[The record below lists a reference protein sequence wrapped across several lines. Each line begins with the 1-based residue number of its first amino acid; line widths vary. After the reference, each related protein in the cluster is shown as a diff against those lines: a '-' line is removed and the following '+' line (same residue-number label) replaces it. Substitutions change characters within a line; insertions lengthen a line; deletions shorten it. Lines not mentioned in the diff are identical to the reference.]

1 MFDDNKM
8 KKRELLWQG
17 IVFWAIALSVF
28 DTPINFVLDI
38 PMMPWQIVADW
49 IVSMVFLLD
58 TFFNLKKFGLKVK
71 TSKKDQSYHYSKTH
85 FFIDIVS
92 CIPFGAISAAYP
104 VLNALPFL
112 KLVRVFKLIRISKI
126 FSVVGHLM
134 VLPTPLKIQFMTT
147 ISMAILHWI
156 ACGWILI
163 NPAPID
169 FPNHSE
175 YIKALY
181 FTITTVATIGYGD
194 ITPHDDIGRIFT
206 MCIQILGVGMYAVVI
221 GNVTKLVAE
230 SDRYKEEAKQKVQS
244 LAIFMKHYHI
254 PSPLQHEVFNFY
266 NHLLAQRLSENDD
279 KIISELPQAL
289 RSELQIYMN
298 MNLIKNVPVFKECT
312 HDCLKK
318 IAGSLTQ
325 VYYSPEQNVITIG
338 ELGKEMFI
346 IGHGEVEVRLADG
359 NTIAT
364 LNEGHF
370 FGERAL
376 LEETKRSANVVA
388 RSYCD
393 LYKLEK
399 EVFLKIVKE
408 YPDLMESMNRIMT
421 QRNQTK

>member
-1 MFDDNKM
+1 MFDDHKM

-28 DTPINFVLDI
+28 DTPVNFVLDI
-38 PMMPWQIVADW
+38 TMQPWQITADW
-49 IVSMVFLLD
+49 IVSFIFILD
-58 TFFNLKKFGLKVK
+58 TIFNLKKFGLKLK
-71 TSKKDQSYHYSKTH
+71 TSKKDHSYHYSKTH
-85 FFIDIVS
+85 FIIDIIC
-92 CIPFGAISAAYP
+92 CIPFGAISAGFP
-104 VLNALPFL
+104 ALKALAFL
-112 KLVRVFKLIRISKI
+112 KLIRVLKINRISKM
-126 FSVVGHLM
+126 FSVVGHLT
-134 VLPTPLKIQFMTT
+134 VLPTPLKIQFMAT

-163 NPAPID
+163 NPAPLD
-169 FPNHSE
+169 YPNHSE

-230 SDRYKEEAKQKVQS
+230 SDRYKEQAKEKVHS
-244 LAIFMKHYHI
+244 LAVFMKHYHI

-279 KIISELPQAL
+279 QIISELPQAL
-289 RSELQIYMN
+289 RSELQVYMN

-312 HDCLKK
+312 HECLKK

-325 VYYSPEQNVITIG
+325 VYYSPEQNIITIG
-338 ELGKEMFI
+338 ELGKEMFV
-346 IGHGEVEVRLADG
+346 IGHGEVEVRLG
-359 NTIAT
+359 NGNVIAT
-364 LNEGHF
+364 LSEGHF

-399 EVFLKIVKE
+399 EVFLQIVKE

>member
-1 MFDDNKM
+1 MFDNNKM

-17 IVFWAIALSVF
+17 IVFWAIALSAF
-28 DTPINFVLDI
+28 DTPVNFVLNI
-38 PMMPWQIVADW
+38 PMSHWQIVADW
-49 IVSMVFLLD
+49 IVAFIFVID
-58 TFFNLKKFGLKVK
+58 TLFNLKKFGLKNK
-71 TSKKDQSYHYSKTH
+71 SSKKDHNDHYSKMH
-85 FFIDIVS
+85 FAIDLIS
-92 CIPFGAISAAYP
+92 CIPFGAISASFP
-104 VLNALPFL
+104 ILQFLPFL
-112 KLVRVFKLIRISKI
+112 KLMRLFKLYRISKM
-126 FSVVGHLM
+126 FSVVGHLT
-134 VLPTPLKIQFMTT
+134 VLPTPLKIQFMAT
-147 ISMAILHWI
+147 ISMVILHWI
-156 ACGWILI
+156 ACAWIFI
-163 NPAPID
+163 NPIVVD
-169 FPNHSE
+169 VPNHSQ

-194 ITPHDDIGRIFT
+194 IVPHDDIGRIFT
-206 MCIQILGVGMYAVVI
+206 MCIQILGVGMYAFVI
-221 GNVTKLVAE
+221 GNVSKLVAE
-230 SDRYKEEAKQKVQS
+230 ADRYKEQAKEKVHS

-254 PSPLQHEVFNFY
+254 PPTLQHEVFHFY

-325 VYYSPEQNVITIG
+325 VYFSPEQNIISIG
-338 ELGKEMFI
+338 EMGNEMFI
-346 IGHGEVEVRLADG
+346 IGHGDVEVRLADG
-359 NTIAT
+359 KTLAS

-388 RSYCD
+388 TSYCD

-399 EVFLKIVKE
+399 EDFLKIVTE
-408 YPDLMESMNRIMT
+408 YPDLLESMKRIMT
-421 QRNQTK
+421 ERNQTK